1 VFSERHARRE
11 ARRYQRRG
19 LDSTARRIRN
29 LLTPEDVDGVTL
41 LEVGGGI
48 GTLQVE
54 LLKAGLGHVVGVEM
68 TPTYQ
73 TAADGLLRAAG
84 LEGRVER
91 RLMDFAEAG
100 TDVAPADIVVLNRV
114 ICCYPDMPKLVGT
127 AAEHAS
133 HLLVLSFPNRR
144 WWTRSVFTMS
154 NIALWLLRRQ
164 FRLFLHRPGRILAAA
179 EQAGLATVA
188 NQTGVVWQVVAL
200 RRHAA

>member
-11 ARRYQRRG
+11 ARRYQRHG

-29 LLTPEDVDGVTL
+29 LLKPEDVDGVTL

-54 LLKAGLGHVVGVEM
+54 LLKSGVGHVVGVEM

-73 TAADGLLRAAG
+73 AAAEGLLRAAG

-91 RLMDFAEAG
+91 RLMDFAESG

-114 ICCYPDMPKLVGT
+114 LCCYPDMPKLVGS
-127 AAEHAS
+127 AADHAS
-133 HLLVLSFPNRR
+133 HLLLLSFPNRR
-144 WWTRSVFTMS
+144 WWTWSAFTMS
-154 NIALWLLRRQ
+154 NIALWLLRRR
-164 FRLFLHRPGRILAAA
+164 FRLFLHRSGDILAAA

-188 NQTGVVWQVVAL
+188 NQPGVVWQVVAL

>member
-1 VFSERHARRE
+1 
-11 ARRYQRRG
+11 
-19 LDSTARRIRN
+19 
-29 LLTPEDVDGVTL
+29 
-41 LEVGGGI
+41 
-48 GTLQVE
+48 
-54 LLKAGLGHVVGVEM
+54 M

-200 RRHAA
+200 RRGAA